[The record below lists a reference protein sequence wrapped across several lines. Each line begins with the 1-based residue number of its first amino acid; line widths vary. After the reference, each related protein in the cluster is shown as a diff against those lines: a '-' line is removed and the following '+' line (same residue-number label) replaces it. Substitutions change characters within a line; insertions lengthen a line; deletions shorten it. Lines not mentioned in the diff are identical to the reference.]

1 MDPIDKL
8 IKALSKPDTI
18 LFIGSGVSSDA
29 DLPNW
34 GNLLTLFSEYCENLN
49 KGVELTAANDAINN
63 ERYEFAAG
71 LLDDQITTT
80 ERVEFFQSLEV
91 FKNAVPQ
98 KIHKLILSFGLD
110 CYITTNYDTLI
121 EDAIN
126 QEYPEKNIDIVLS
139 SDIKKL
145 AHIQT
150 NSATNFVYKFHGDI
164 NNPES
169 IVFTPQDYADLIH
182 NNRAVK
188 RTLESLMK
196 SREVVMIGVG
206 LNDRDV
212 DLILEDLKILYDG
225 NVDGIYALVGDIDDS
240 TCQFY
245 KKTKGID
252 VISYNISDDG
262 SHTNLLYLLDE
273 LYEKVSDSQLK
284 AKIDNE
290 VEIPKL
296 KNLLSDDEVS
306 GILDRISEND
316 AEIRRMILSVIY
328 WAGPIST
335 TLIVSN
341 ISRLNSDI
349 EEIDITSNLNWLVA
363 ENILRS
369 SSNRIFPNNTSL
381 IETVGM
387 NRIDDAET
395 LLGGNGG
402 E

>member
-1 MDPIDKL
+1 MEPIDKL

-29 DLPNW
+29 DLPSW
-34 GNLLTLFSEYCENLN
+34 SDLLTLFSEYCENLD
-49 KGVELTAANDAINN
+49 KEVAAANEAISNGK
-63 ERYEFAAG
+63 YEFAAG

-80 ERVEFFQSLEV
+80 ERVEFFQTLEA
-91 FKNAVPQ
+91 FKHAVPQ
-98 KIHKLILSFGLD
+98 EIHKLILSFGLD

-121 EDAIN
+121 EDSII
-126 QEYPEKNIDIVLS
+126 QEHPDKNVDVVLS
-139 SDIKKL
+139 HDIKKL

-150 NSATNFVYKFHGDI
+150 NTATNFVYKFHGDI
-164 NNPES
+164 ANPES
-169 IVFTPQDYADLIH
+169 IVFTPNDYADLIH
-182 NNRAVK
+182 NNDIVK
-188 RTLESLMK
+188 ETLKTLMK

-212 DLILEDLKILYDG
+212 DLILEELKVLYDG
-225 NVDGIYALVGDIDDS
+225 NVDGIYALVGDINES

-245 KKTKGID
+245 KKNKGID

-273 LYEKVSDSQLK
+273 LYEKVSSSQLK
-284 AKIDNE
+284 AKTDNE

-296 KNLLSDDEVS
+296 ENLLSDDEVS
-306 GILDRISEND
+306 GILDRVSEAD

-341 ISRLNSDI
+341 ISRLNSDV

-369 SSNRIFPNNTSL
+369 TSNRIFPNNTNL